1 LSRPT
6 IGALIDANR
15 AELVAFRRHLHAHPE
30 LSYAERETTDLIMQ
44 RLQVA
49 GLEPRLLPNECGLT
63 CDIGSGTGPVVA
75 LRADIDALA
84 MDDEK
89 DVPYRSQRPG
99 VAHACGHDVHTTMV
113 LGAGLALNHLLDER
127 SGRIRLIFEPAEES
141 LPGGAVEVIDAGGLD
156 DVVSIYGLHC
166 DPKIDVGS
174 IAVRAGALTAATD
187 MVMLDLHGPGGHT
200 ARPHRTVDLVKV
212 AARVVTE
219 LPDIV
224 RDRLSDHNEALLVF
238 GALRA
243 GDAANVIPS
252 HAELRGTFRTQQL
265 DVWNKAEPVVT
276 KAVSQLLT
284 GTGAEWNLD
293 YRRGIP
299 PVVND
304 AAETARLA
312 TAAASVVGEDG
323 VIEAPQ
329 SMGGD
334 SFAWFLQMVPGSYAR
349 LGVHDPARN
358 QERLD
363 LHSSSFDVDERAI
376 DIGVAVLVHAA
387 LAALA

>member
-63 CDIGSGTGPVVA
+63 CDIGSGPGPVVA

-113 LGAGLALNHLLDER
+113 LGAGLALNELVDER
-127 SGRIRLIFEPAEES
+127 PGRVRLIFEPAEES

-156 DVVSIYGLHC
+156 DVVAIYGLHC

-174 IAVRAGALTAATD
+174 IAVRVGALTAATD

-243 GDAANVIPS
+243 GDAVNVIPS

-312 TAAASVVGEDG
+312 TAAALVVGENA

-334 SFAWFLQMVPGSYAR
+334 SFAWFLQVVPGSYAR
-349 LGVHDPARN
+349 LGVHDPATN